1 MTVGFLRNNMISLF
15 KKIQKAKTDFLL
27 FVFAIAT
34 ITGCDK
40 NIEMIPAS
48 AVLSLPSST
57 GRNYETVFNDSG
69 KIQLVLITPLLEQYE
84 NVEEPY
90 LEFREGI
97 NVWFHDGNP
106 EPVGSVTAKYAK
118 YIDSKRLWELRDSVV
133 VINEDNEKLETEL
146 LFWNQQKDLIYTE
159 RFVKFTTEDQV
170 IQGTGFESDSR
181 LTNREIRRISGVIYI
196 DRTEDE

>member
-1 MTVGFLRNNMISLF
+1 MISIF
-15 KKIQKAKTDFLL
+15 RNIKQKAGTIFFLIIVL
-27 FVFAIAT
+27 SITAL
-34 ITGCDK
+34 TGCYK

-57 GRNYETVFNDSG
+57 GKNIETAFNDSG
-69 KIQLVLITPLLEQYE
+69 KIQLVMITPLLEQYD
-84 NVEEPY
+84 NAEEPY
-90 LEFREGI
+90 FEFKQGI
-97 NVWFHDGNP
+97 EVLFHDGNP
-106 EPVGSVTAKYAK
+106 EPVGTVTAKYAK

-133 VINEDNEKLETEL
+133 VINEENEKLETEL

-181 LTNREIRRISGVIYI
+181 LTKREIRNISGVIYI
-196 DRTEDE
+196 DKAEDE

>member
-1 MTVGFLRNNMISLF
+1 MISIF
-15 KKIQKAKTDFLL
+15 RNIKQKAGTIFFLIVVL
-27 FVFAIAT
+27 SITAL
-34 ITGCDK
+34 TGCYK

-57 GRNYETVFNDSG
+57 GKNIETAFNDSG
-69 KIQLVLITPLLEQYE
+69 KIQLVMITPLLEQYD
-84 NVEEPY
+84 NAEEPY
-90 LEFREGI
+90 FEFKKGI
-97 NVWFHDGNP
+97 EVLFHDGNP
-106 EPVGSVTAKYAK
+106 EPVGTVTAKYAK

-133 VINEDNEKLETEL
+133 VINEENEKLETEL

-181 LTNREIRRISGVIYI
+181 LTKREIRNISGVIYI
-196 DRTEDE
+196 DKAEDE